1 MTASVFGSSFI
12 SPYLKRIVPQKETPM
27 NPTLRSSCVSRILVI
42 SLSLAIAVEAVPG
55 YAQAPEKPAGAQ
67 LKIVILEGEGAI
79 NNVRQ
84 RTAREPIV
92 QVEDENRKPV
102 AGAMVLFTLPDS
114 GPGAVFPNGSR
125 SLITYTDPNGQAKA
139 NGLKPNSIAGSYQIT
154 VNVTSQ
160 GLKAAAVIGQT
171 NVITAAAV
179 AGGISAKLL
188 AIIAIAGGAAA
199 AGAIAATS
207 GGNNAPA
214 SPPTPTATI
223 TAGTPTVGGPN

>member
-1 MTASVFGSSFI
+1 MKSTFLATR
-12 SPYLKRIVPQKETPM
+12 LTQ
-27 NPTLRSSCVSRILVI
+27 ILVTCF
-42 SLSLAIAVEAVPG
+42 AILIALKTAPRVSA
-55 YAQAPEKPAGAQ
+55 AQENPVNSQ
-67 LKIVILEGEGAI
+67 LRIVILEGDGAI
-79 NNVRQ
+79 NNIRQ

-114 GPGAVFPNGSR
+114 GPGAVFPNGSKT
-125 SLITYTDPNGQAKA
+125 LITYTDPKGQAKA
-139 NGLKPNSIAGSYQIT
+139 KGLKPNSIAGSYQIT

-160 GLKAAAVIGQT
+160 GLKASAVIGQT
-171 NVITAAAV
+171 NALAAAAA

-207 GGNNAPA
+207 GGNN
-214 SPPTPTATI
+214 SPTPTTPTPVPTATV
-223 TAGTPTVGGPN
+223 TAGAPTVGGPN

>member
-1 MTASVFGSSFI
+1 MNITFHASWFFRVF
-12 SPYLKRIVPQKETPM
+12 VT
-27 NPTLRSSCVSRILVI
+27 
-42 SLSLAIAVEAVPG
+42 SLAILSELQIDPRFSQ
-55 YAQAPEKPAGAQ
+55 AQEKPGGAQ
-67 LKIVILEGEGAI
+67 LRIVILEGEGAI
-79 NNVRQ
+79 NNIRQ

-125 SLITYTDPNGQAKA
+125 SLITYTDPKGQAKA
-139 NGLKPNSIAGSYQIT
+139 NGLKPNSIAGAYQIT

-160 GLKAAAVIGQT
+160 GLKASTVIGQT
-171 NVITAAAV
+171 NVLAAAAA
-179 AGGISAKLL
+179 AGGISAKLI
-188 AIIAIAGGAAA
+188 AILAIAGGAAA

-207 GGNNAPA
+207 GGGNSPATPVTPAPV
-214 SPPTPTATI
+214 PTATV